1 MAYKGTQLY
10 NNNALRLKAVVNRVE
25 QGINWLVGFY
35 LHNEKGT
42 EVFIDW
48 QMKCIHN
55 WYKSTIHTESKCDYM
70 QNVTQQMEDRV
81 FYCEPKNH

>member
-55 WYKSTIHTESKCDYM
+55 
-70 QNVTQQMEDRV
+70 
-81 FYCEPKNH
+81 